1 MEDCPDLS
9 LWGLPAPGLGGDAK
23 LVEGGGEPFNHD
35 ADYNRQSVLSSVR
48 LAHQMFEFMSS
59 G

>member
-1 MEDCPDLS
+1 MEDCPDLTR
-9 LWGLPAPGLGGDAK
+9 WGLPAPGLGGDAK

-35 ADYNRQSVLSSVR
+35 TDYNRQSVLSVSGS
-48 LAHQMFEFMSS
+48 QMFEFMSS